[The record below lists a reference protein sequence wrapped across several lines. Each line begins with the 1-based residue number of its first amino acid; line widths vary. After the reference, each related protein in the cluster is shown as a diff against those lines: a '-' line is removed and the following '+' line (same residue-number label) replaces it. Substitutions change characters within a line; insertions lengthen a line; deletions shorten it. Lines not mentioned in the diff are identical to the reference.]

1 MVRMNYFQFFFT
13 SHFGGWF
20 GGHSKVVKHPNPSQI
35 LKGCLSTLLT
45 SLAELIC
52 IYTWIF
58 NISWK
63 ILLTLHFDLHFGLH
77 QLDNFWTKNEWFGR
91 VLVVRSGWK
100 FQKICKIWFRK
111 IFIRASRLYDLF
123 ETPRSLEA
131 ARAQSMPRSFRPPY
145 MVLKWLPLVSGCQN
159 WPRPRAASSDL
170 GFSKRSHSLEAGIKI
185 LRNQI
190 LCIHTKFQLN
200 RTPGTLPN
208 HTFFV
213 QNLHHLWRP
222 K

>member
-35 LKGCLSTLLT
+35 LKGCLSSLLT

-77 QLDNFWTKNEWFGR
+77 QLDNFWTKNMRFGR
-91 VLVVRSGWK
+91 VPVVRFGSY
-100 FQKICKIWFRK
+100 FRTMNKIWFRK
-111 IFIRASRLYDLF
+111 IFIPASRLCDFF
-123 ETPRSLEA
+123 EILRSLEA
-131 ARAQSMPRSFRPPY
+131 ARGRGQFWHPETRGSHLSTIYGGLNDLGIDWA
-145 MVLKWLPLVSGCQN
+145 L
-159 WPRPRAASSDL
+159 AASSDL
-170 GFSKRSHSLEAGIKI
+170 GFSKRSYNLKAGI
-185 LRNQI
+185 
-190 LCIHTKFQLN
+190 
-200 RTPGTLPN
+200 
-208 HTFFV
+208 
-213 QNLHHLWRP
+213 
-222 K
+222 